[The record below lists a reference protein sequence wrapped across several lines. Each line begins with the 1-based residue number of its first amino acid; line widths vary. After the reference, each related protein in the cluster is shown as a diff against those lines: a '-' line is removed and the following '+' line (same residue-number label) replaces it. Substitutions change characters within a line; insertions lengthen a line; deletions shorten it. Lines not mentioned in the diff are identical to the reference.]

1 MIMPP
6 AVGHDLNI
14 SQTVD
19 GVTVTLGRA
28 YADANRVVLAFTVRS
43 EDGRQY
49 TVDPAN
55 LTAINGTAF
64 ESTAGFGTVI
74 SPALNPPPGT
84 PPMDLQP
91 DEIGAV
97 HSFDTTNVG
106 GAPTALNLRLIADAT
121 TFLPDDGRNFVGP
134 FTFDFSVPFNGGRMI
149 TIEQT
154 ARTNGTAA
162 LQRNVTVAPSG
173 AQAVVCF
180 GHQAS
185 DGLPSALLQLSDGR
199 IIPNSG
205 GISSGGCSVTNLNG
219 ATDTP
224 RPCNTH
230 Y

>member
-1 MIMPP
+1 MLPTTRLGWV
-6 AVGHDLNI
+6 AVASVMTLVLSTGVYAASTIFRQLFQTDPGLQQVELLGLGHDLNI

-49 TVDPAN
+49 TVGPAN

-97 HSFDTTNVG
+97 HSFDTTTVG
-106 GAPTALNLRLIADAT
+106 GSPTALNLRLIADAT

-134 FTFDFSVPFNGGRMI
+134 FTFDFQCAVQRRAYDHHRANCANKRNCSAAAKCYRSSIRGAGRGVLWSPI
-149 TIEQT
+149 Q
-154 ARTNGTAA
+154 
-162 LQRNVTVAPSG
+162 
-173 AQAVVCF
+173 
-180 GHQAS
+180 
-185 DGLPSALLQLSDGR
+185 
-199 IIPNSG
+199 
-205 GISSGGCSVTNLNG
+205 
-219 ATDTP
+219 
-224 RPCNTH
+224 
-230 Y
+230 